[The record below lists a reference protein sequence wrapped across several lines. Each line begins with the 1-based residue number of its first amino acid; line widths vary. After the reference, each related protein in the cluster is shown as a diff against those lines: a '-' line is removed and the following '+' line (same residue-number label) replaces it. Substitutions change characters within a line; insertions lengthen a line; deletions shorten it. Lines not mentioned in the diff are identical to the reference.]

1 MAYIYNGEKIET
13 RDEYIFRK
21 RGFGEIKTDEELIAY
36 AEKVSYGFQYA
47 GHRHSFTDAYLSD
60 YAMSRP
66 YCELT
71 DTEFQR
77 LKDIQKR
84 MREEEKAKD
93 EARGWEL
100 IETRY
105 WADNSVDQLWRAKD
119 GGEKIVT
126 IEHAH
131 GDTC

>member
-1 MAYIYNGEKIET
+1 MAYFYNTEKFET
-13 RDEYIFRK
+13 REEFIYRK
-21 RGFGEIKTDEELIAY
+21 RGFGEIQTDEELLAY

-47 GHRHSFTDAYLSD
+47 GHRHKFTEVYLSD
-60 YAMSRP
+60 YALERP

-84 MREEEKAKD
+84 MIAEEKAAD